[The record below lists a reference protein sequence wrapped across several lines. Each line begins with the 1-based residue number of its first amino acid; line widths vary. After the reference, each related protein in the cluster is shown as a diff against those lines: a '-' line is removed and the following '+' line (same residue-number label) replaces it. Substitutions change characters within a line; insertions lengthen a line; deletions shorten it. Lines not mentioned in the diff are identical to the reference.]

1 MWLWT
6 ISGVLAVKK
15 KGEFYE
21 MDFPAYQLK
30 EVAVTK
36 EMIEAIGIKP
46 LQALRKPWWKKLEQ
60 SLKASKI

>member
-1 MWLWT
+1 
-6 ISGVLAVKK
+6 LAVKK
-15 KGEFYE
+15 KGEFYK

-46 LQALRKPWWKKLEQ
+46 LQTFMRRDLFVSWKLKPW
-60 SLKASKI
+60 